1 MRTIHKVLMV
11 AVLLA
16 AMVAPA
22 AAFQSTTFPEPRA
35 GGNEV
40 VFAVNAGGDS
50 IAVGDWVQ
58 IALGSQVATS
68 LSGRYDTGV
77 MVVKAP
83 ATENT
88 GTILGVSLQAADTGQ
103 WLTVLTRGYT
113 TAYVDGSDTNTAS
126 GISARGRISITDKAG
141 FAGSTF
147 YIGGVVT
154 TAADLTSMQTV
165 GWVCEAVT
173 TSETTALQPVYVDC
187 R

>member
-113 TAYVDGSDTNTAS
+113 TAYVDGS
-126 GISARGRISITDKAG
+126 ARGRISITDKAG